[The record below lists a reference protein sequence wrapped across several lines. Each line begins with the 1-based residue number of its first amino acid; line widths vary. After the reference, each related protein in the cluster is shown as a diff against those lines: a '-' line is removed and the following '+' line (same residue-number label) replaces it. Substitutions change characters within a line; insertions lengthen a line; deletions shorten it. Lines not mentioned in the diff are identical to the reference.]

1 MVLVSNN
8 NSLFQNN
15 NNSNGFSI
23 IINNGSYDNVAT
35 TNNFKRKLNINKS
48 VKSIMDYYAK
58 ISYGF
63 YDITYSDSIKTE
75 FKNIALE
82 LLTLKMEESG
92 EYDVLRKNIV
102 KTMDTLYKWVNHE
115 INSSNS
121 VNLNNNM
128 ISKMMA
134 RLQDFIDRLNR
145 EKLQMSLEDQLKQLY
160 KNVGV
165 QLESLLTNYAR
176 GNFDK
181 IKEDLDNNVFENL
194 AVALYNEKNDE
205 LEYYEFIRLLLV
217 RSLEGIKQS
226 IILNTD
232 QTEKIENL
240 LRELN
245 QIKNP
250 IKNTFISASS
260 TLDTIATIRKE
271 YKQYIE
277 LYGIP
282 ENGVFDADK
291 LAEIIKKI

>member
-1 MVLVSNN
+1 
-8 NSLFQNN
+8 
-15 NNSNGFSI
+15 
-23 IINNGSYDNVAT
+23 
-35 TNNFKRKLNINKS
+35 
-48 VKSIMDYYAK
+48 
-58 ISYGF
+58 
-63 YDITYSDSIKTE
+63 
-75 FKNIALE
+75 
-82 LLTLKMEESG
+82 
-92 EYDVLRKNIV
+92 
-102 KTMDTLYKWVNHE
+102 
-115 INSSNS
+115 
-121 VNLNNNM
+121 
-128 ISKMMA
+128 MMA
-134 RLQDFIDRLNR
+134 RLRDFIDRLNR

-160 KNVGV
+160 NNVGV
-165 QLESLLTNYAR
+165 QLESLLTNYAH

-232 QTEKIENL
+232 QTEKIEKL
-240 LRELN
+240 LSELN

-282 ENGVFDADK
+282 ENGVFDTDK
-291 LAEIIKKI
+291 LAEIIKKM